1 MPEPSMRL
9 GRLIFSNRT
18 GDIRAELPFSD
29 KFSFVFGASNTGKS
43 FALKSLDFM
52 LGGNRELPD
61 ISERRPYDRALLEF
75 SLSTGEQIV
84 LERALVGGEFSA
96 SIHGVEPIV
105 LAARHS
111 KNDDS
116 NLSNWLLS
124 HLGMA
129 QKEIA
134 KDKSA
139 TKKSLS
145 FRDIA
150 RLCIVDETAIQS
162 ETSPAESGDVAFAPL
177 ERNIFK
183 YMLTGEDDSALV
195 TIQKPK
201 EYATGRSA
209 QVGLLEEML
218 MEVEAEI
225 ADSFPDIDDLSDEFV
240 NVQDELIE
248 IEKQMAFARDS
259 SRDKLERKMR
269 LVASINRD
277 QQQVTDTVIALDSF
291 EQLKQVYESDIA
303 RLESIEE
310 SGFLLGLNGDDC
322 PVCGAALEH
331 QVHKQVLT
339 QIEASRAA
347 AEIEIAKVRAHAIE
361 LAATVEDTTK
371 VLHSTSERLQ
381 QAQRSLIAIE
391 AEISA
396 GAPKADDGLLRLSEI
411 IPRRDR
417 INRGMALSSR
427 QAELTKQIA
436 ELKKKRQVRQPSNV
450 HGGLSTE
457 TANEF
462 ATEVGVILKLW
473 GFPGD
478 CRTFFDLSGTFD
490 LIIDGKR
497 RKDNGK
503 GVRAITHAAFK
514 VALMTY
520 CRTRGL
526 PHPGFLVMD
535 SPLITYRDPIGS
547 KGGALAADEEILK
560 ESDLR
565 DRMFRHLGS
574 LGDLGQVIVFDNTD
588 PPANADQFA
597 QIQVFTNNAKAGR
610 QGLL

>member
-1 MPEPSMRL
+1 
-9 GRLIFSNRT
+9 
-18 GDIRAELPFSD
+18 
-29 KFSFVFGASNTGKS
+29 
-43 FALKSLDFM
+43 M

-75 SLSTGEQIV
+75 SLSTKEQIE
-84 LERALVGGEFSA
+84 LQRALVGGEFAA
-96 SIHGVEPIV
+96 SINGVEPIV
-105 LAARHS
+105 LAARHN
-111 KNDDS
+111 KNDES
-116 NLSNWLLS
+116 NLSNWLLGR
-124 HLGMA
+124 LGMA

-162 ETSPAESGDVAFAPL
+162 ETSPVESGDVAFAPL

-183 YMLTGEDDSALV
+183 YVLTGEDDSALV
-195 TIQKPK
+195 TILKPK
-201 EYATGRSA
+201 DYATGRSA

-218 MEVEAEI
+218 IEVEAEI

-240 NVQDELIE
+240 NVQDELVE

-269 LVASINRD
+269 LVASMNRD
-277 QQQVTDTVIALDSF
+277 QQQVTETVFALESF
-291 EQLKQVYESDIA
+291 EQLRRIYESDIA

-322 PVCGAALEH
+322 PVCGATLEH

-347 AEIEIAKVRAHAIE
+347 AEIEIAKVRAHIIE
-361 LAATVEDTTK
+361 LAATVQDATK
-371 VLHSTSERLQ
+371 VLYSKSERLQ
-381 QAQRSLIAIE
+381 QAQHNLIALE
-391 AEISA
+391 TEISA
-396 GAPKADDGLLRLSEI
+396 GAPKTDNGLRRLSEI

-417 INRGMALSSR
+417 INQGIALSSR
-427 QAELTKQIA
+427 QAELTKQIT
-436 ELKKKRQVRQPSNV
+436 ELKKKRQVRPLSNV
-450 HGGLSTE
+450 QGGLSTE

-462 ATEVGVILKLW
+462 AAEVGAILKQW
-473 GFPGD
+473 GFPGN

-526 PHPGFLVMD
+526 PHPGFLIMD
-535 SPLITYRDPIGS
+535 SPLITYRDPIAS
-547 KGGALAADEEILK
+547 KGGVLTSDEEVLK
-560 ESDLR
+560 GTDLR
-565 DRMFRHLGS
+565 DRMFHHLGS
-574 LGDLGQVIVFDNTD
+574 LGALGQVIVFDNID
-588 PPANADQFA
+588 PPANADRFA
-597 QIQVFTNNAKAGR
+597 QVQIFTNNAEAGR

>member
-1 MPEPSMRL
+1 MVSL
-9 GRLIFSNRT
+9 FSICRNFPKTGGFLRHTGVRSARNATSFGINR
-18 GDIRAELPFSD
+18 E
-29 KFSFVFGASNTGKS
+29 KQGKS
-43 FALKSLDFM
+43 A
-52 LGGNRELPD
+52 
-61 ISERRPYDRALLEF
+61 
-75 SLSTGEQIV
+75 GEQIARHCV
-84 LERALVGGEFSA
+84 AHQSVRYGHRFSPGGEACPWNGAVLRRLAGLFSWLWA
-96 SIHGVEPIV
+96 IDAPQRSVG
-105 LAARHS
+105 S
-111 KNDDS
+111 Q
-116 NLSNWLLS
+116 LS
-124 HLGMA
+124 A
-129 QKEIA
+129 QFSVA
-134 KDKSA
+134 DFVA
-139 TKKSLS
+139 H
-145 FRDIA
+145 A
-150 RLCIVDETAIQS
+150 RLCWIGGV
-162 ETSPAESGDVAFAPL
+162 
-177 ERNIFK
+177 
-183 YMLTGEDDSALV
+183 Y
-195 TIQKPK
+195 
-201 EYATGRSA
+201 
-209 QVGLLEEML
+209 
-218 MEVEAEI
+218 
-225 ADSFPDIDDLSDEFV
+225 PDIDDLSDEYV
-240 NVQDELIE
+240 NVQDELVE

-291 EQLKQVYESDIA
+291 EQLKRVYESDIA

-347 AEIEIAKVRAHAIE
+347 AEIEIAKVRAHAVE
-361 LAATVEDTTK
+361 LAATFEDTTK

-381 QAQRSLIAIE
+381 QAQRSLVTLE

-396 GAPKADDGLLRLSEI
+396 GAPQTDDGLHCLSEI

-417 INRGMALSSR
+417 INGGMALSSR
-427 QAELTKQIA
+427 QAELTRQIA
-436 ELKKKRQVRQPSNV
+436 ELKRKRQVRQPSNV

-462 ATEVGVILKLW
+462 ASEVRMILKLW

-560 ESDLR
+560 GSDLR

-597 QIQVFTNNAKAGR
+597 QIQVFTNNAEAGR

>member
-1 MPEPSMRL
+1 MAEPFMRL

-29 KFSFVFGASNTGKS
+29 EFSFVFGASNTGKS
-43 FALKSLDFM
+43 FALESLDFM

-75 SLSTGEQIV
+75 SLSTGEQIM
-84 LERALVGGEFSA
+84 LERAMVGGEFSA
-96 SIHGVEPIV
+96 SINGAEPIV
-105 LAARHS
+105 LAARHN
-111 KNDDS
+111 KTDES
-116 NLSNWLLS
+116 NLSNWLLG

-134 KDKSA
+134 RDKSA
-139 TKKSLS
+139 TKKPLS
-145 FRDIA
+145 FRDLA
-150 RLCIVDETAIQS
+150 RICIVDETAIQS
-162 ETSPAESGDVAFAPL
+162 KTSPAESGDVAFAPL
-177 ERNIFK
+177 ERNVFK

-195 TIQKPK
+195 TILKPK
-201 EYATGRSA
+201 DYATGRSA
-209 QVGLLEEML
+209 QVRLLDEML
-218 MEVEAEI
+218 LEVEAEI
-225 ADSFPDIDDLSDEFV
+225 ADSFPGIDDLSDDYV
-240 NVQDELIE
+240 NVQNELVE

-259 SRDKLERKMR
+259 SKDKLERKMR

-277 QQQVTDTVIALDSF
+277 QQQATETVFALDSF
-291 EQLKQVYESDIA
+291 EQLRRVYESDIA

-361 LAATVEDTTK
+361 LAVTIEDTTK
-371 VLHSTSERLQ
+371 VLHSTSGRLQ
-381 QAQRSLIAIE
+381 QAQLSLIALE

-396 GAPKADDGLLRLSEI
+396 GAPKTDDGLRRLSEI

-417 INRGMALSSR
+417 INRGLALSSR
-427 QAELTKQIA
+427 QAELTKQIT
-436 ELKKKRQVRQPSNV
+436 ELKKKRQVRQLSNV

-462 ATEVGVILKLW
+462 AAEVGTILKLW

-526 PHPGFLVMD
+526 PHPGFLIMD
-535 SPLITYRDPIGS
+535 SPLITYRDPIAS
-547 KGGALAADEEILK
+547 KGGELAADESILK
-560 ESDLR
+560 GSDLR
-565 DRMFRHLGS
+565 DRMFRHLGL
-574 LGDLGQVIVFDNTD
+574 LGDLGQVIVFDNID
-588 PPANADQFA
+588 PPTNADKFA
-597 QIQVFTNNAKAGR
+597 QIQIFTNNAEAGR